1 MRLVALELKRIFSD
15 MLLWALIAACLVI
28 NGILVC
34 SGRTSS
40 ARYRAL
46 DELCGPITEASVSEL
61 EDACRELLQTAQERY
76 LRLYGAETEALDDLY
91 ARGCL
96 SEDELYRME
105 LLYQLSSYG
114 KAALGG
120 SYSFPLDEFAASR
133 GEYFTSQVEKAS
145 QRQTELRKDGEAE
158 WFTAARFTESREVL
172 YGKLLPALFIE
183 AAALAVYIVLRAME
197 SERVFGTAAILYSTR
212 VGRSV
217 RILRLIPVLLAVTG
231 IFASLSAAALGAN
244 FALYPQSSSLAFP
257 AAASVYPTALPK
269 TYMTG
274 LGHLLASL
282 SVGYALLLVFVLL
295 AAAVGTALPNSY
307 FGLLA
312 AGSATGIMALAQRS
326 CTEKISIA
334 NLLLSGNPVG
344 LLLKYHEGR
353 FLFRTGDLF
362 SYTADCRSV
371 PFFELIVPA
380 VWLLAGG
387 VLLFLSWRYFC
398 KKEL

>member
-1 MRLVALELKRIFSD
+1 MRLIALELKRIFSD
-15 MLLWALIAACLVI
+15 KLLWAFIAACLVI

-34 SGRTSS
+34 SDRTSS
-40 ARYRAL
+40 ARYRTL
-46 DELCGPITEASVSEL
+46 NELCGPITETSVSEL
-61 EDACRELLQTAQERY
+61 ENAYRKLLQTAQEQY
-76 LRLYGAETEALDDLY
+76 FRLYGENTKELDDLY

-96 SEDELYRME
+96 NEDELYQME
-105 LLYQLSSYG
+105 LLFHLSSYG
-114 KAALGG
+114 KTVLSGK
-120 SYSFPLDEFAASR
+120 YSFPLDEFASSR
-133 GEYFTSQVEKAS
+133 GEYFTIQVEKAT
-145 QRQTELRKDGEAE
+145 QRQIELWKDREAE
-158 WFTAARFTESREVL
+158 WFTAARFTESREIL

-183 AAALAVYIVLRAME
+183 ATALAVYIVLRAME
-197 SERVFGTAAILYSTR
+197 SERVFGTAAILYSTH

-217 RILRLIPVLLAVTG
+217 RILRLIPAILAVTG
-231 IFASLSAAALGAN
+231 IFASLSVVTLGAE
-244 FALYPQSSSLAFP
+244 FALYPQTSSLAFP
-257 AAASVYPTALPK
+257 VAASVYPMALPK
-269 TYMTG
+269 VYMTG

-312 AGSATGIMALAQRS
+312 VGSATGIMALAQRS
-326 CTEKISIA
+326 CSEKISIA

-344 LLLKYHEGR
+344 LLLKYYEGR
-353 FLFRTGDLF
+353 FQFRIGDLF
-362 SYTADCRSV
+362 SYTADCRSA

-387 VLLFLSWRYFC
+387 ALLFLSWRYFC